1 MKRGEVWEI
10 NLDPTMGAEIR
21 KKRPCVIVS
30 RDSLGALPMRV
41 IVPLT
46 EWQPRFASAP
56 WHVCVEKAR
65 KNGLAKR
72 SSADTVQLRSVS
84 VDRLVR
90 RIGTLDDTTMERIS
104 AALVLVIAP
113 TEGNNG

>member
-10 NLDPTMGAEIR
+10 NLDPTIGAEIR

-30 RDSLGALPMRV
+30 RDSLGALPLRV

-65 KNGLAKR
+65 KNGLPKR

-90 RIGTLDDTTMERIS
+90 RIGTLDDKTMEKITE
-104 AALVLVIAP
+104 ALVLVVTSA
-113 TEGNNG
+113 EGNEA

>member
-10 NLDPTMGAEIR
+10 NLDPTIGAEIR

-30 RDSLGALPMRV
+30 RDSLGALPLRV

-46 EWQPRFASAP
+46 EWQPRFVSAP
-56 WHVCVEKAR
+56 WHVCVEKGR

-84 VDRLVR
+84 VDRLMR
-90 RIGTLDDTTMERIS
+90 RIGTLDDKTMEKITE
-104 AALVLVIAP
+104 ALVLVVTSA
-113 TEGNNG
+113 EGNEG